1 MIALIASVVIGG
13 VFGNATASVESN
25 DGEVMVV
32 EIEVE
37 LTGSAEAVVAH
48 LAFDDDPDLT
58 IPLLDRGEGVFG
70 IRTEL
75 EPKNYV
81 VVFESLGEGGES
93 SEPVTLSE
101 MGADLGPEP
110 SQSDEEAED
119 ESLSSESS
127 QLLWLAIALGAASL
141 SVLAFWVLGGR
152 DEKEQ
157 VVVVEDEDPDREE
170 EVAVV
175 PEDER

>member
-1 MIALIASVVIGG
+1 MIALIASVVVGG

-37 LTGSAEAVVAH
+37 VTESADAVVAH
-48 LAFDDDPDLT
+48 LEFDDEPELT

-70 IRTEL
+70 ISTEL

-81 VVFESLGEGGES
+81 VVFESLGEEGER
-93 SEPVTLSE
+93 SEPVTLSQ

-110 SQSDEEAED
+110 SPSDEEAED
-119 ESLSSESS
+119 EGLSDESS

-141 SVLAFWVLGGR
+141 SILAFWVLGGR
-152 DEKEQ
+152 DEKEA
-157 VVVVEDEDPDREE
+157 VVVVEDEDPDQE
-170 EVAVV
+170 EVVVV
-175 PEDER
+175 PDDER